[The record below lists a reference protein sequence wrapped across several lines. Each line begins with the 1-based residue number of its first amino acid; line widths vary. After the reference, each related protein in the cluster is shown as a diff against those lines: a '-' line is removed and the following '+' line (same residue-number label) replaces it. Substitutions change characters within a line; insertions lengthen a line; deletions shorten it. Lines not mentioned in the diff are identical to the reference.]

1 MASPSKPSAQEHGQ
15 MLMLRNI
22 RCLLLA
28 IALLA
33 ESAHADAQQ
42 GDRSRC
48 FGSVSQGRLE
58 HASKLPVTGANFQ
71 AFSGAAAALG
81 RTHTHSRVQAIVL
94 DAYAAI
100 AAQQPELRFVYGEA
114 SWPQGG
120 RLRPHRT
127 HQNGLSIDFFVPVRD
142 AAGRSVP
149 IPTSPFTRFGYDLE
163 FDQHGRLGELQIDF
177 EALAEHLFQLQQ
189 AARKREA
196 GIALVILDTRY
207 LPALNAT
214 RRGRAL
220 RQQLNFLPR
229 QAWVRHD
236 EHYHVDFALPCA
248 PLPR

>member
-1 MASPSKPSAQEHGQ
+1 
-15 MLMLRNI
+15 MLIPI
-22 RCLLLA
+22 RHMGLLLLA
-28 IALLA
+28 AAALMA
-33 ESAHADAQQ
+33 RPATASDAP
-42 GDRSRC
+42 DNRSRC

-58 HASKLPVTGANFQ
+58 NAQQLPVSGPNFQ

-81 RTHTHSRVQAIVL
+81 RTHTHSEVGAIVL
-94 DAYAAI
+94 EAYAEI
-100 AAQQPELRFVYGEA
+100 AEQHPALRFVYGEA

-142 AAGRSVP
+142 TGGRSVP

-163 FDQHGRLGELQIDF
+163 FDANGRLGGLQIDF
-177 EALAEHLFQLQQ
+177 EALAEHLFQLQR
-189 AARKREA
+189 AARKRGA

-207 LPALNAT
+207 LSALSAT
-214 RRGRAL
+214 RRGGAL

-236 EHYHVDFALPCA
+236 EHYHVDFDLPCG
-248 PLPR
+248 PLRP

>member
-1 MASPSKPSAQEHGQ
+1 M
-15 MLMLRNI
+15 
-22 RCLLLA
+22 
-28 IALLA
+28 
-33 ESAHADAQQ
+33 
-42 GDRSRC
+42 
-48 FGSVSQGRLE
+48 
-58 HASKLPVTGANFQ
+58 TGTNFQ
-71 AFSGAAAALG
+71 AFSGAAAMLG
-81 RTHTHSRVQAIVL
+81 RTHTHSEVKAIVL
-94 DAYAAI
+94 DAYAAV
-100 AAQQPELRFVYGEA
+100 AEQQPELRFVYGEA

-142 AAGRSVP
+142 ADGRSVP

-163 FDQHGRLGELQIDF
+163 FDGHGRLGELQIDF

-207 LPALNAT
+207 LPALHAT

-248 PLPR
+248 PLQR